1 MFHWRYT
8 SAGGVTEDII
18 RPVVSVSLEIY
29 LCWRS
34 HRGYHPPLV
43 ESPRIRPV
51 VSVSLEIYLCWWSHR
66 GYHPPS
72 SQMFYWIYT
81 SAGGVTG
88 DIIRPAVS
96 VSLMLYL
103 CWRSDR
109 GYHPPLV
116 ESPRIRPVGSVLLE
130 IYLCWWSHRGYHPP
144 SSQCLTGDITLL
156 VESPRISST
165 Q

>member
-29 LCWRS
+29 LCW
-34 HRGYHPPLV
+34 
-43 ESPRIRPV
+43 
-51 VSVSLEIYLCWWSHR
+51 WSQR

-72 SQMFYWIYT
+72 SQCFTGDILLLAESPRISSATGGIIEDPPSRQCFTGDIPLLVESPRIPSAQWSVFHWRYT
-81 SAGGVTG
+81 SAGGVTE
-88 DIIRPAVS
+88 DIIRPVFS
-96 VSLMLYL
+96 VS
-103 CWRSDR
+103 
-109 GYHPPLV
+109 
-116 ESPRIRPVGSVLLE
+116 LE

-144 SSQCLTGDITLL
+144 SSQCLTGDIPLL
-156 VESPRISST
+156 VESPRISSA